1 MENKDNR
8 RSIFFAAIDP
18 YIETNIVAPTESK
31 SGANG
36 WIVWGDGNR
45 YPEYLLDLSK
55 TVSTLRSVITGT
67 VDFIAGDDVTI
78 TAQLG
83 GRPQGSMN
91 KTGCTIRE
99 QVREVALDYET
110 YGGFALQVIRS
121 YTGEVVELYHIDMR
135 YLRSNKDNTVFW
147 YCEKWCEGRKNV
159 IEYPAFY
166 PFTPEAW
173 AQLDE
178 KERNRHA
185 SSIYYVK
192 NTTSQVYPLPVY
204 AAAVKACETERCI
217 DDYHLNA
224 INNGFVGSAMVNFNN
239 GVPSDE
245 IKEEITDD
253 FTQKYGGHQNAMRI
267 VFCFNDSRDNAT
279 TIVPFKT
286 DDFGSKYEALS
297 KHVRQQIFTAFRA
310 NPNLFGIPTESLGF
324 SSEEYDSA
332 FKLYNRTM
340 VRPVQR
346 TIAEAYERILGL
358 PQVVTIKPF
367 SLETETETNVN

>member
-18 YIETNIVAPTESK
+18 YIETNIVAPTERK
-31 SGANG
+31 NGAAD

-147 YCEKWCEGRKNV
+147 YCEKWCEGRKNI

-166 PFTPEAW
+166 PYTPEAW

-178 KERNRHA
+178 KGRNRHA

-245 IKEEITDD
+245 IKEEITSD
-253 FTQKYGGHQNAMRI
+253 FDQKYSGHQNALRI
-267 VFCFNDSRDNAT
+267 VYSFNDSRENAT
-279 TIVPFKT
+279 TITPIKT
-286 DDFGSKYEALS
+286 EDFGSKYDALS

-310 NPNLFGIPTESLGF
+310 NPNLFGIPTENLGF

-346 TIAEAYERILGL
+346 TIAEAYERILGVQ
-358 PQVVTIKPF
+358 QVVTIKPF
-367 SLETETETNVN
+367 SLEAETETNVN